1 MEMSRDFIPMSEPIL
16 ILIENSIEIAW
27 NYLERAGELGD
38 AAVASRML
46 LQSIETMV
54 FRGERRRLM
63 LANKAIS
70 EYQ

>member
-1 MEMSRDFIPMSEPIL
+1 MSRDFIPMSEPIL